1 MRCEQPATVKADCG
15 LTSRLSR
22 GRSRCRLQSKLR
34 RERSHQPQ
42 LPADQQQLLL
52 RQLFETQRRQV
63 LLHSLALLSRAAL
76 APMTRAGGV
85 ATDGAASGNNGDA
98 GGAANGAASS
108 PGATTNGIATTAS
121 SRRRLGKRLR
131 AKAAQLAR
139 QTLGR
144 QLLQGLVARSLI
156 KAGARTRAAG
166 GLAAGAPL
174 PWLALLM
181 HHPIQMKPA
190 DSENRNER
198 KLFIG
203 MLAKECNENDVR
215 VMFAP
220 FGTIEE
226 CTVLRDGN
234 GQSKGCAF
242 VTYASRQCAINAI
255 KAMNHSQTMKGCNNP
270 MVVKFADT
278 QKEKEQK
285 RQQQVMTNLWTMANF
300 VNLGTVTPQYL
311 AQAAQAGAFPGFANL
326 PQLSSEHRRLSLGSL
341 NVQQQLAALA
351 AAQASA
357 NNSSTGLNS
366 LGLQGLTGQGVTSA
380 LALPSSGNNS
390 TDLSCANL
398 QSLAALAN
406 LANSPVHPTALPD
419 QPLPPSCLVL
429 TAERH
434 MSAPVTNPGINPMVV
449 QNLAALAAAG
459 SGNSSAGIP
468 GLSAAVLGRRS
479 SAGNVS
485 GSTSSGNSSLSGVSS
500 LSPVSSMAL
509 GMSTNSL
516 TTMGALTNV
525 NGAGGLTANGPS
537 LDALAQAY
545 SGMQQYPSVPGAF
558 AQIGLQQSQNPVGK
572 QVEECFF
579 AAASYAGP
587 EGANLFIYHLPQ
599 EFTDS
604 DLAQTFMP
612 FGNVISAKVFIDKQT
627 NLSKCFGFV
636 SYDNSL
642 SAQAAI
648 QAMNGFQI
656 GTKRL
661 KVQLKRSKDASK
673 PY

>member
-1 MRCEQPATVKADCG
+1 MTDKEIAKIEAIVERILPRTMNSPVGKDQPDPDAIKMFVGQIPRSWDESDLKKMFEDFGPVYQINVLRDKATG
-15 LTSRLSR
+15 TSRGCCFVTFYTRKSALDAQND
-22 GRSRCRLQSKLR
+22 LHNMKT
-34 RERSHQPQ
+34 
-42 LPADQQQLLL
+42 LP
-52 RQLFETQRRQV
+52 
-63 LLHSLALLSRAAL
+63 
-76 APMTRAGGV
+76 G
-85 ATDGAASGNNGDA
+85 
-98 GGAANGAASS
+98 
-108 PGATTNGIATTAS
+108 
-121 SRRRLGKRLR
+121 
-131 AKAAQLAR
+131 
-139 QTLGR
+139 
-144 QLLQGLVARSLI
+144 
-156 KAGARTRAAG
+156 
-166 GLAAGAPL
+166 
-174 PWLALLM
+174 M

-215 VMFAP
+215 VMFSP
-220 FGTIEE
+220 FGSIEE
-226 CTVLRDGN
+226 CTVLRDGS

-326 PQLSSEHRRLSLGSL
+326 PQLSSGLGSL

-357 NNSSTGLNS
+357 NNTSTGLNS

-406 LANSPVHPTALPD
+406 LANSP
-419 QPLPPSCLVL
+419 
-429 TAERH
+429 
-434 MSAPVTNPGINPMVV
+434 GINPMVV

-459 SGNSSAGIP
+459 SGNNSAGIP
-468 GLSAAVLGRRS
+468 GLSAAVLSRRS

-558 AQIGLQQSQNPVGK
+558 AQIGLQQSQNPIGK
-572 QVEECFF
+572 QVEECFL
-579 AAASYAGP
+579 AATTYAGP

>member
-1 MRCEQPATVKADCG
+1 MNSPVGKDQPDPDAIKMFVGQIPRSWDEGDLKKMFEDFGPVYQINVLRDKATG
-15 LTSRLSR
+15 TSRGCCFVTFYTR
-22 GRSRCRLQSKLR
+22 K
-34 RERSHQPQ
+34 
-42 LPADQQQLLL
+42 
-52 RQLFETQRRQV
+52 
-63 LLHSLALLSRAAL
+63 AAL
-76 APMTRAGGV
+76 
-85 ATDGAASGNNGDA
+85 DA
-98 GGAANGAASS
+98 QNDLHNMKTL
-108 PGATTNGIATTAS
+108 PG
-121 SRRRLGKRLR
+121 
-131 AKAAQLAR
+131 
-139 QTLGR
+139 
-144 QLLQGLVARSLI
+144 
-156 KAGARTRAAG
+156 
-166 GLAAGAPL
+166 
-174 PWLALLM
+174 M

-215 VMFAP
+215 VMFSP
-220 FGTIEE
+220 FGSIEE
-226 CTVLRDGN
+226 CTVLRDGS

-300 VNLGTVTPQYL
+300 VNLGTVTPQQYL
-311 AQAAQAGAFPGFANL
+311 AQAAQAGAFPGFTNL
-326 PQLSSEHRRLSLGSL
+326 PQLSSGLGSL

-366 LGLQGLTGQGVTSA
+366 LGLQGLAGQGVTSA

-406 LANSPVHPTALPD
+406 LANSP
-419 QPLPPSCLVL
+419 
-429 TAERH
+429 
-434 MSAPVTNPGINPMVV
+434 GINPMVV

-459 SGNSSAGIP
+459 SGNNSAGIP
-468 GLSAAVLGRRS
+468 GLSA
-479 SAGNVS
+479 AGNVS

-545 SGMQQYPSVPGAF
+545 SGMQQYSSVPGAF

-572 QVEECFF
+572 QVE
-579 AAASYAGP
+579 GP

>member
-468 GLSAAVLGRRS
+468 GLSAAAVLGRRS

-545 SGMQQYPSVPGAF
+545 SAVPGAF

>member
-98 GGAANGAASS
+98 GGAANGVASS

-326 PQLSSEHRRLSLGSL
+326 PQLSSGLGSL

-406 LANSPVHPTALPD
+406 LANSP
-419 QPLPPSCLVL
+419 
-429 TAERH
+429 
-434 MSAPVTNPGINPMVV
+434 GINPMVV

-468 GLSAAVLGRRS
+468 GLSA
-479 SAGNVS
+479 AGNVS

-572 QVEECFF
+572 QVE
-579 AAASYAGP
+579 GP

>member
-1 MRCEQPATVKADCG
+1 MTDKEIAKIEAIAERILPRTMNSPVGKDQPDPDAIKMFVGQIPRSWDEGDLKKMFEDFGPVYQINVLRDKATG
-15 LTSRLSR
+15 TSRGCCFVTFYTR
-22 GRSRCRLQSKLR
+22 K
-34 RERSHQPQ
+34 
-42 LPADQQQLLL
+42 
-52 RQLFETQRRQV
+52 
-63 LLHSLALLSRAAL
+63 AAL
-76 APMTRAGGV
+76 
-85 ATDGAASGNNGDA
+85 DA
-98 GGAANGAASS
+98 QNDLHNMKTL
-108 PGATTNGIATTAS
+108 PG
-121 SRRRLGKRLR
+121 
-131 AKAAQLAR
+131 
-139 QTLGR
+139 
-144 QLLQGLVARSLI
+144 
-156 KAGARTRAAG
+156 
-166 GLAAGAPL
+166 
-174 PWLALLM
+174 M

-215 VMFAP
+215 VMFSP
-220 FGTIEE
+220 FGSIEE
-226 CTVLRDGN
+226 CTVLRDGS

-300 VNLGTVTPQYL
+300 VNLGTVTPQQYL
-311 AQAAQAGAFPGFANL
+311 AQAAQAGAFPGFTNL
-326 PQLSSEHRRLSLGSL
+326 PQLSSGLGSL

-366 LGLQGLTGQGVTSA
+366 LGLQGLAGQGVTSA

-406 LANSPVHPTALPD
+406 LANSPVHATAALPD
-419 QPLPPSCLVL
+419 QALHPSCLVL
-429 TAERH
+429 TADRH
-434 MSAPVTNPGINPMVV
+434 LSTAHVTNPGINPMVV

-459 SGNSSAGIP
+459 SGNNSAGIP
-468 GLSAAVLGRRS
+468 GLSAAVLSRRS

-579 AAASYAGP
+579 AAAATYAGP

>member
-1 MRCEQPATVKADCG
+1 MNSPVGKDQPDPDAIKMFVGQIPRSWDESDLKKMFEDFGPVYQINVLRDKATG
-15 LTSRLSR
+15 TSRGCCFVTFYTRKSALDAQND
-22 GRSRCRLQSKLR
+22 LHNMKT
-34 RERSHQPQ
+34 
-42 LPADQQQLLL
+42 LP
-52 RQLFETQRRQV
+52 
-63 LLHSLALLSRAAL
+63 
-76 APMTRAGGV
+76 G
-85 ATDGAASGNNGDA
+85 
-98 GGAANGAASS
+98 
-108 PGATTNGIATTAS
+108 
-121 SRRRLGKRLR
+121 
-131 AKAAQLAR
+131 
-139 QTLGR
+139 
-144 QLLQGLVARSLI
+144 
-156 KAGARTRAAG
+156 
-166 GLAAGAPL
+166 
-174 PWLALLM
+174 M

-215 VMFAP
+215 VMFSP
-220 FGTIEE
+220 FGSIEE
-226 CTVLRDGN
+226 CTVLRDGS

-326 PQLSSEHRRLSLGSL
+326 PQLSSGLGSL

-357 NNSSTGLNS
+357 NNTSTGLNS

-406 LANSPVHPTALPD
+406 LANSP
-419 QPLPPSCLVL
+419 
-429 TAERH
+429 
-434 MSAPVTNPGINPMVV
+434 GINPMVV

-459 SGNSSAGIP
+459 SGNNSAGIP
-468 GLSAAVLGRRS
+468 GLSAAVLSRRS

-545 SGMQQYPSVPGAF
+545 SAVPGAF
-558 AQIGLQQSQNPVGK
+558 AQIGLQQSQNPIGK
-572 QVEECFF
+572 QVE
-579 AAASYAGP
+579 GP

>member
-1 MRCEQPATVKADCG
+1 MRCEQPAVKADCG
-15 LTSRLSR
+15 LTNGLSR
-22 GRSRCRLQSKLR
+22 GRPRCRLQSSLR
-34 RERSHQPQ
+34 RGDRSHQQHQSPG
-42 LPADQQQLLL
+42 DQQQRLL
-52 RQLFETQRRQV
+52 RQLLETQRRQV
-63 LLHSLALLSRAAL
+63 LLHSLAWLSRAAL
-76 APMTRAGGV
+76 APMTRAGTG
-85 ATDGAASGNNGDA
+85 GNNGAAD
-98 GGAANGAASS
+98 GGATATGGVANGGVA
-108 PGATTNGIATTAS
+108 GATAS

-139 QTLGR
+139 ETLGR
-144 QLLQGLVARSLI
+144 QLLQGLVARSLL
-156 KAGARTRAAG
+156 KGARARTAA
-166 GLAAGAPL
+166 LTGAPL

-215 VMFAP
+215 VMFSP
-220 FGTIEE
+220 FGSIEE
-226 CTVLRDGN
+226 CTVLRDGS

-326 PQLSSEHRRLSLGSL
+326 PQLSSGLGSL

-357 NNSSTGLNS
+357 NNTSTGLNS

-406 LANSPVHPTALPD
+406 LANSP
-419 QPLPPSCLVL
+419 
-429 TAERH
+429 
-434 MSAPVTNPGINPMVV
+434 GINPMVV

-459 SGNSSAGIP
+459 SGNNSAGIP
-468 GLSAAVLGRRS
+468 GLSA
-479 SAGNVS
+479 AGNVS

-558 AQIGLQQSQNPVGK
+558 AQIGLQQSQNPIGK
-572 QVEECFF
+572 QVEECFL
-579 AAASYAGP
+579 AATTYAGP

>member
-1 MRCEQPATVKADCG
+1 MTDKEIAKIEAIVERILPRTMNSPVGKDQPDPDAIKMFVGQIPRSWDESDLKKMFEDFGPVYQINVLRDKATG
-15 LTSRLSR
+15 TSRGCCFVTFYTRKSALDAQND
-22 GRSRCRLQSKLR
+22 LHNMKT
-34 RERSHQPQ
+34 
-42 LPADQQQLLL
+42 LP
-52 RQLFETQRRQV
+52 
-63 LLHSLALLSRAAL
+63 
-76 APMTRAGGV
+76 G
-85 ATDGAASGNNGDA
+85 
-98 GGAANGAASS
+98 
-108 PGATTNGIATTAS
+108 
-121 SRRRLGKRLR
+121 
-131 AKAAQLAR
+131 
-139 QTLGR
+139 
-144 QLLQGLVARSLI
+144 
-156 KAGARTRAAG
+156 
-166 GLAAGAPL
+166 
-174 PWLALLM
+174 M

-215 VMFAP
+215 VMFSP
-220 FGTIEE
+220 FGSIEE
-226 CTVLRDGN
+226 CTVLRDGS

-326 PQLSSEHRRLSLGSL
+326 PQLSSGLGSL

-357 NNSSTGLNS
+357 NNTSTGLNS

-406 LANSPVHPTALPD
+406 LANSP
-419 QPLPPSCLVL
+419 
-429 TAERH
+429 
-434 MSAPVTNPGINPMVV
+434 GINPMVV

-459 SGNSSAGIP
+459 SGNNSAGIP
-468 GLSAAVLGRRS
+468 GLSA
-479 SAGNVS
+479 AGNVS

-558 AQIGLQQSQNPVGK
+558 AQIGLQQSQNPIGK
-572 QVEECFF
+572 QVE
-579 AAASYAGP
+579 GP

>member
-468 GLSAAVLGRRS
+468 GLSAA
-479 SAGNVS
+479 GNVS

-572 QVEECFF
+572 QVE
-579 AAASYAGP
+579 GP

>member
-406 LANSPVHPTALPD
+406 LANSP
-419 QPLPPSCLVL
+419 
-429 TAERH
+429 
-434 MSAPVTNPGINPMVV
+434 GINPMVV

-468 GLSAAVLGRRS
+468 GLSA
-479 SAGNVS
+479 AGNVS

-572 QVEECFF
+572 QVE
-579 AAASYAGP
+579 GP

>member
-406 LANSPVHPTALPD
+406 LANSP
-419 QPLPPSCLVL
+419 
-429 TAERH
+429 
-434 MSAPVTNPGINPMVV
+434 GINPMVV

-468 GLSAAVLGRRS
+468 GLSAAAVLGRRS

>member
-1 MRCEQPATVKADCG
+1 MTDKEIAKIEAIVERICPRTMNSPVGKDQPDPDAIKMFVGQIPRSWDESDLKKMFEDFGPVYQINVLRDKATG
-15 LTSRLSR
+15 TSRGCCFVTFYTRKSALDAQND
-22 GRSRCRLQSKLR
+22 LHNMKT
-34 RERSHQPQ
+34 
-42 LPADQQQLLL
+42 LP
-52 RQLFETQRRQV
+52 
-63 LLHSLALLSRAAL
+63 
-76 APMTRAGGV
+76 G
-85 ATDGAASGNNGDA
+85 
-98 GGAANGAASS
+98 
-108 PGATTNGIATTAS
+108 
-121 SRRRLGKRLR
+121 
-131 AKAAQLAR
+131 
-139 QTLGR
+139 
-144 QLLQGLVARSLI
+144 
-156 KAGARTRAAG
+156 
-166 GLAAGAPL
+166 
-174 PWLALLM
+174 M

-215 VMFAP
+215 VMFSP
-220 FGTIEE
+220 FGSIEE

-326 PQLSSEHRRLSLGSL
+326 PQLSSGLGSL

-406 LANSPVHPTALPD
+406 LANSP
-419 QPLPPSCLVL
+419 
-429 TAERH
+429 
-434 MSAPVTNPGINPMVV
+434 GINPMVV

-459 SGNSSAGIP
+459 SGNNSAGIP
-468 GLSAAVLGRRS
+468 GLSA
-479 SAGNVS
+479 AGNVS

>member
-1 MRCEQPATVKADCG
+1 MYSVCRRCSIRSVAAAPSARATRKRLVQREPSFPKASGEAEPWFRRAVDA
-15 LTSRLSR
+15 SRLCFPRDRAIDSGVTSAR
-22 GRSRCRLQSKLR
+22 HLRNDSLKARARSGIVVFR
-34 RERSHQPQ
+34 RRASFFG
-42 LPADQQQLLL
+42 AV
-52 RQLFETQRRQV
+52 F
-63 LLHSLALLSRAAL
+63 SLMGSIPGLIALC
-76 APMTRAGGV
+76 APLCGACT
-85 ATDGAASGNNGDA
+85 AASWA
-98 GGAANGAASS
+98 
-108 PGATTNGIATTAS
+108 
-121 SRRRLGKRLR
+121 RRRTAFL
-131 AKAAQLAR
+131 
-139 QTLGR
+139 LGR
-144 QLLQGLVARSLI
+144 
-156 KAGARTRAAG
+156 
-166 GLAAGAPL
+166 
-174 PWLALLM
+174 M

-326 PQLSSEHRRLSLGSL
+326 PQLSSGLGSL

-406 LANSPVHPTALPD
+406 LANSP
-419 QPLPPSCLVL
+419 
-429 TAERH
+429 
-434 MSAPVTNPGINPMVV
+434 GINPMVV

-468 GLSAAVLGRRS
+468 GLSA
-479 SAGNVS
+479 AGNVS

-579 AAASYAGP
+579 AAAS
-587 EGANLFIYHLPQ
+587 
-599 EFTDS
+599 

>member
-1 MRCEQPATVKADCG
+1 MRCEQPAAVKADCG

-22 GRSRCRLQSKLR
+22 GRPRCRLQSKLR
-34 RERSHQPQ
+34 RERSHHQPQ

-85 ATDGAASGNNGDA
+85 ATTTTAAGAASANTNGDA
-98 GGAANGAASS
+98 GGANNSNGVAPS
-108 PGATTNGIATTAS
+108 TNGIATTAS

-139 QTLGR
+139 ETLGR

-166 GLAAGAPL
+166 GLAPGAPL

-215 VMFAP
+215 VMFSP
-220 FGTIEE
+220 FGSIEE

-326 PQLSSEHRRLSLGSL
+326 PQLSSGLGSL

-357 NNSSTGLNS
+357 NNS
-366 LGLQGLTGQGVTSA
+366 
-380 LALPSSGNNS
+380 S

-434 MSAPVTNPGINPMVV
+434 LSAPVTNPGINPMVV

-459 SGNSSAGIP
+459 SGNNSAGIP
-468 GLSAAVLGRRS
+468 GLSAAAVLSRRS

>member
-326 PQLSSEHRRLSLGSL
+326 PQLSSGLGSL

-406 LANSPVHPTALPD
+406 LANSP
-419 QPLPPSCLVL
+419 
-429 TAERH
+429 
-434 MSAPVTNPGINPMVV
+434 GINPMVV

-468 GLSAAVLGRRS
+468 GLSA
-479 SAGNVS
+479 AGNVS

>member
-1 MRCEQPATVKADCG
+1 MNSPVGKDQPDPDAIKMFVGQIPRSWDESDLKKMFEDFGPVYQINVLRDKATG
-15 LTSRLSR
+15 TSRGCCFVTFYTRKSALDAQND
-22 GRSRCRLQSKLR
+22 LHNMKT
-34 RERSHQPQ
+34 
-42 LPADQQQLLL
+42 LP
-52 RQLFETQRRQV
+52 
-63 LLHSLALLSRAAL
+63 
-76 APMTRAGGV
+76 G
-85 ATDGAASGNNGDA
+85 
-98 GGAANGAASS
+98 
-108 PGATTNGIATTAS
+108 
-121 SRRRLGKRLR
+121 
-131 AKAAQLAR
+131 
-139 QTLGR
+139 
-144 QLLQGLVARSLI
+144 
-156 KAGARTRAAG
+156 
-166 GLAAGAPL
+166 
-174 PWLALLM
+174 M

-215 VMFAP
+215 VMFSP
-220 FGTIEE
+220 FGSIEE

-326 PQLSSEHRRLSLGSL
+326 PQLSSGLGSL

-406 LANSPVHPTALPD
+406 LANSP
-419 QPLPPSCLVL
+419 
-429 TAERH
+429 
-434 MSAPVTNPGINPMVV
+434 GINPMVV

-459 SGNSSAGIP
+459 SGNNSAGIP
-468 GLSAAVLGRRS
+468 GLSAAAVLSRRS

>member
-1 MRCEQPATVKADCG
+1 MRCEQPAVKADCG
-15 LTSRLSR
+15 LTSGLSR
-22 GRSRCRLQSKLR
+22 GRPRCRTQSKLR
-34 RERSHQPQ
+34 RDRSHQQQQQQP
-42 LPADQQQLLL
+42 PADQQQRLL

-76 APMTRAGGV
+76 APMTRAGG
-85 ATDGAASGNNGDA
+85 ATAA
-98 GGAANGAASS
+98 GAANGESGANGVAA
-108 PGATTNGIATTAS
+108 TNGVATTAS

-139 QTLGR
+139 ETLGR

-156 KAGARTRAAG
+156 KGARTRAAG

-215 VMFAP
+215 VMFSP
-220 FGTIEE
+220 FGSIEE

-326 PQLSSEHRRLSLGSL
+326 PQLSSGLGSL

-406 LANSPVHPTALPD
+406 LANSPVLSTALPD
-419 QPLPPSCLVL
+419 QPFPPSCLVL

-434 MSAPVTNPGINPMVV
+434 MSAQVTNPGINPMVV

-459 SGNSSAGIP
+459 SGNNSAGIP
-468 GLSAAVLGRRS
+468 GLSAAAVLSRRS

-545 SGMQQYPSVPGAF
+545 SAVPGAF

-572 QVEECFF
+572 QVE
-579 AAASYAGP
+579 GP

>member
-1 MRCEQPATVKADCG
+1 MRCEQPAVKADCG
-15 LTSRLSR
+15 LTSGLSR
-22 GRSRCRLQSKLR
+22 GRPRCRTQSKLR
-34 RERSHQPQ
+34 RDRSHQQQQQQP
-42 LPADQQQLLL
+42 PADQQQRLL

-76 APMTRAGGV
+76 APMTRAGG
-85 ATDGAASGNNGDA
+85 ATAA
-98 GGAANGAASS
+98 GAANGESGANGVAA
-108 PGATTNGIATTAS
+108 TNGVATTAS

-139 QTLGR
+139 ETLGR

-156 KAGARTRAAG
+156 KGARTRAAG

-215 VMFAP
+215 VMFSP
-220 FGTIEE
+220 FGSIEE

-326 PQLSSEHRRLSLGSL
+326 PQLSSGLGSL

-406 LANSPVHPTALPD
+406 LANSP
-419 QPLPPSCLVL
+419 
-429 TAERH
+429 
-434 MSAPVTNPGINPMVV
+434 GINPMVV

-459 SGNSSAGIP
+459 SGNNSAGIP
-468 GLSAAVLGRRS
+468 GLSA
-479 SAGNVS
+479 AGNVS

>member
-1 MRCEQPATVKADCG
+1 MTDKEIAKIEAIVERICPRTMNSPVGKDQPDPDAIKMFVGQIPRSWDETDLKKMFEDFGPVYQINVLRDKATG
-15 LTSRLSR
+15 TSRGCCFVTFYTRKSALDAQNE
-22 GRSRCRLQSKLR
+22 LHNMKT
-34 RERSHQPQ
+34 
-42 LPADQQQLLL
+42 LP
-52 RQLFETQRRQV
+52 
-63 LLHSLALLSRAAL
+63 
-76 APMTRAGGV
+76 G
-85 ATDGAASGNNGDA
+85 
-98 GGAANGAASS
+98 
-108 PGATTNGIATTAS
+108 
-121 SRRRLGKRLR
+121 
-131 AKAAQLAR
+131 
-139 QTLGR
+139 
-144 QLLQGLVARSLI
+144 
-156 KAGARTRAAG
+156 
-166 GLAAGAPL
+166 
-174 PWLALLM
+174 M

-326 PQLSSEHRRLSLGSL
+326 PQLSSGLGSL

-406 LANSPVHPTALPD
+406 LANSP
-419 QPLPPSCLVL
+419 
-429 TAERH
+429 
-434 MSAPVTNPGINPMVV
+434 GINPMVV

-468 GLSAAVLGRRS
+468 GLSA
-479 SAGNVS
+479 AGNVS

-572 QVEECFF
+572 QVE
-579 AAASYAGP
+579 GP

>member
-1 MRCEQPATVKADCG
+1 MTDKEIAKIEAIVERILPRTMNSPVGKDQPDPDAIKMFVGQIPRSWDESDLKKMFEDFGPVYQINVLRDKATG
-15 LTSRLSR
+15 TSRGCCFVTFYTRKSALDAQND
-22 GRSRCRLQSKLR
+22 LHNMKT
-34 RERSHQPQ
+34 
-42 LPADQQQLLL
+42 LP
-52 RQLFETQRRQV
+52 
-63 LLHSLALLSRAAL
+63 
-76 APMTRAGGV
+76 G
-85 ATDGAASGNNGDA
+85 
-98 GGAANGAASS
+98 
-108 PGATTNGIATTAS
+108 
-121 SRRRLGKRLR
+121 
-131 AKAAQLAR
+131 
-139 QTLGR
+139 
-144 QLLQGLVARSLI
+144 
-156 KAGARTRAAG
+156 
-166 GLAAGAPL
+166 
-174 PWLALLM
+174 M

-215 VMFAP
+215 VMFSP
-220 FGTIEE
+220 FGSIEE
-226 CTVLRDGN
+226 CTVLRDGS

-326 PQLSSEHRRLSLGSL
+326 PQLSSGLGSL

-357 NNSSTGLNS
+357 NNTSTGLNS

-406 LANSPVHPTALPD
+406 LANSP
-419 QPLPPSCLVL
+419 
-429 TAERH
+429 
-434 MSAPVTNPGINPMVV
+434 GINPMVV

-459 SGNSSAGIP
+459 SGNNSAGIP
-468 GLSAAVLGRRS
+468 GLSA
-479 SAGNVS
+479 AGNVS

-558 AQIGLQQSQNPVGK
+558 AQIGLQQSQNPIGK
-572 QVEECFF
+572 QVEECFL
-579 AAASYAGP
+579 AATTYAGP

>member
-1 MRCEQPATVKADCG
+1 
-15 LTSRLSR
+15 
-22 GRSRCRLQSKLR
+22 
-34 RERSHQPQ
+34 
-42 LPADQQQLLL
+42 
-52 RQLFETQRRQV
+52 
-63 LLHSLALLSRAAL
+63 
-76 APMTRAGGV
+76 
-85 ATDGAASGNNGDA
+85 
-98 GGAANGAASS
+98 
-108 PGATTNGIATTAS
+108 
-121 SRRRLGKRLR
+121 
-131 AKAAQLAR
+131 
-139 QTLGR
+139 
-144 QLLQGLVARSLI
+144 
-156 KAGARTRAAG
+156 
-166 GLAAGAPL
+166 
-174 PWLALLM
+174 
-181 HHPIQMKPA
+181 MKPA

-215 VMFAP
+215 VMFSP
-220 FGTIEE
+220 FGSIEE
-226 CTVLRDGN
+226 CTVLRDAN

-326 PQLSSEHRRLSLGSL
+326 PQLSSGLGSL

-406 LANSPVHPTALPD
+406 LANSP
-419 QPLPPSCLVL
+419 
-429 TAERH
+429 
-434 MSAPVTNPGINPMVV
+434 GINPMVV

-459 SGNSSAGIP
+459 SGNNSAGIP
-468 GLSAAVLGRRS
+468 GLSA
-479 SAGNVS
+479 AGNVS

-545 SGMQQYPSVPGAF
+545 SAVPGAF

-572 QVEECFF
+572 QVE
-579 AAASYAGP
+579 GP

>member
-1 MRCEQPATVKADCG
+1 MTDKEIAKIEAIVERICPRTMNSPVGKDQPDPDAIKMFVGQIPRSWDETDLKKMFEDFGPVYQINVLRDKATG
-15 LTSRLSR
+15 TSRGCCFVTFYTRKSALDAQNE
-22 GRSRCRLQSKLR
+22 LHNMKT
-34 RERSHQPQ
+34 
-42 LPADQQQLLL
+42 LP
-52 RQLFETQRRQV
+52 
-63 LLHSLALLSRAAL
+63 
-76 APMTRAGGV
+76 G
-85 ATDGAASGNNGDA
+85 
-98 GGAANGAASS
+98 
-108 PGATTNGIATTAS
+108 
-121 SRRRLGKRLR
+121 
-131 AKAAQLAR
+131 
-139 QTLGR
+139 
-144 QLLQGLVARSLI
+144 
-156 KAGARTRAAG
+156 
-166 GLAAGAPL
+166 
-174 PWLALLM
+174 M

-326 PQLSSEHRRLSLGSL
+326 PQLSSGLGSL

-406 LANSPVHPTALPD
+406 LANSP
-419 QPLPPSCLVL
+419 
-429 TAERH
+429 
-434 MSAPVTNPGINPMVV
+434 GINPMVV

-459 SGNSSAGIP
+459 SGNNSAGIP
-468 GLSAAVLGRRS
+468 GLSA
-479 SAGNVS
+479 AGNVS

-545 SGMQQYPSVPGAF
+545 SAVPGAF

-572 QVEECFF
+572 QVE
-579 AAASYAGP
+579 GP

>member
-1 MRCEQPATVKADCG
+1 MRCEQPAVKADCG

-22 GRSRCRLQSKLR
+22 GRPRCRTQSKLR
-34 RERSHQPQ
+34 RDRSHQQQQHP
-42 LPADQQQLLL
+42 PADEQQRLL

-76 APMTRAGGV
+76 APMTRAGG
-85 ATDGAASGNNGDA
+85 ATGAANGDA
-98 GGAANGAASS
+98 GANGVAA
-108 PGATTNGIATTAS
+108 ATNGVATTAS

-139 QTLGR
+139 ETLGR

-156 KAGARTRAAG
+156 KGARTRAAG

-215 VMFAP
+215 VMFSP
-220 FGTIEE
+220 FGSIEE

-326 PQLSSEHRRLSLGSL
+326 PQLSSGHRRFSLGSL

-406 LANSPVHPTALPD
+406 LANSP
-419 QPLPPSCLVL
+419 
-429 TAERH
+429 
-434 MSAPVTNPGINPMVV
+434 GINPMVV

-459 SGNSSAGIP
+459 SGNNSAGIP
-468 GLSAAVLGRRS
+468 GLSAAAVLSRRS

>member
-1 MRCEQPATVKADCG
+1 MRCEQPAAVKADCG

-22 GRSRCRLQSKLR
+22 GRPRCRLQSKLR
-34 RERSHQPQ
+34 RERSHHQPQ

-85 ATDGAASGNNGDA
+85 ATTTTAAGAASANTNGDA
-98 GGAANGAASS
+98 GGANNSNGVAPS
-108 PGATTNGIATTAS
+108 TNGIATTAS

-139 QTLGR
+139 ETLGR

-166 GLAAGAPL
+166 GLAPGAPL

-215 VMFAP
+215 VMFSP
-220 FGTIEE
+220 FGSIEE

-326 PQLSSEHRRLSLGSL
+326 PQLSSGLGSL

-357 NNSSTGLNS
+357 NNSST
-366 LGLQGLTGQGVTSA
+366 
-380 LALPSSGNNS
+380 
-390 TDLSCANL
+390 DLSCANL

-406 LANSPVHPTALPD
+406 LANS
-419 QPLPPSCLVL
+419 
-429 TAERH
+429 
-434 MSAPVTNPGINPMVV
+434 PGINPMVV

-459 SGNSSAGIP
+459 SGNNSAGIP
-468 GLSAAVLGRRS
+468 GLSAAAVLSRRS

>member
-1 MRCEQPATVKADCG
+1 MRCEQPAVKADCG

-22 GRSRCRLQSKLR
+22 GRPRCRTQSKLR
-34 RERSHQPQ
+34 RDRSHHQQP
-42 LPADQQQLLL
+42 PADQQQQLL

-76 APMTRAGGV
+76 APMTRAGG
-85 ATDGAASGNNGDA
+85 ATAA
-98 GGAANGAASS
+98 GAANGESGANGVAA
-108 PGATTNGIATTAS
+108 TNGVATTAS

-139 QTLGR
+139 ETLGR

-156 KAGARTRAAG
+156 KGARTRAAG

-215 VMFAP
+215 VMFSP
-220 FGTIEE
+220 FGSIEE

-326 PQLSSEHRRLSLGSL
+326 PQLSSGLGSL

-406 LANSPVHPTALPD
+406 LANSP
-419 QPLPPSCLVL
+419 
-429 TAERH
+429 
-434 MSAPVTNPGINPMVV
+434 GINPMVV

-459 SGNSSAGIP
+459 SGNNSAGIP
-468 GLSAAVLGRRS
+468 GLSAAVLSRRS

-545 SGMQQYPSVPGAF
+545 SAVPGAF

>member
-1 MRCEQPATVKADCG
+1 MTDKEIAKIEAIVERILPRTMNSPGKEQPDPDAIKMFVGQIPRSWDENDLKKMFEDFGPVYQINVLRDKATG
-15 LTSRLSR
+15 TSRGCCFVTFYTRKSALDAQND
-22 GRSRCRLQSKLR
+22 LHNMKT
-34 RERSHQPQ
+34 
-42 LPADQQQLLL
+42 LP
-52 RQLFETQRRQV
+52 
-63 LLHSLALLSRAAL
+63 
-76 APMTRAGGV
+76 G
-85 ATDGAASGNNGDA
+85 
-98 GGAANGAASS
+98 
-108 PGATTNGIATTAS
+108 
-121 SRRRLGKRLR
+121 
-131 AKAAQLAR
+131 
-139 QTLGR
+139 
-144 QLLQGLVARSLI
+144 
-156 KAGARTRAAG
+156 
-166 GLAAGAPL
+166 
-174 PWLALLM
+174 M

-203 MLAKECNENDVR
+203 MLAKECNESDVR
-215 VMFAP
+215 VMFSP
-220 FGTIEE
+220 FGSIEE
-226 CTVLRDGN
+226 CTVLRDGS

-311 AQAAQAGAFPGFANL
+311 AQAAQAGAFPGFANI
-326 PQLSSEHRRLSLGSL
+326 PQLSSGLGSL

-380 LALPSSGNNS
+380 LALPSSGNNT

-406 LANSPVHPTALPD
+406 LANSPAAQRWASD
-419 QPLPPSCLVL
+419 RPSFMDGHLF
-429 TAERH
+429 A
-434 MSAPVTNPGINPMVV
+434 PGINPMVV

-459 SGNSSAGIP
+459 SGNNSAGIP
-468 GLSAAVLGRRS
+468 GLSA
-479 SAGNVS
+479 AGNVS

-516 TTMGALTNV
+516 STMGALTNV
-525 NGAGGLTANGPS
+525 NGLGNTGGLTANGPS

-545 SGMQQYPSVPGAF
+545 SGMQQYQSVPGAF

-579 AAASYAGP
+579 SPAPALHTGP

-612 FGNVISAKVFIDKQT
+612 FGNVVSAKVFIDKQT